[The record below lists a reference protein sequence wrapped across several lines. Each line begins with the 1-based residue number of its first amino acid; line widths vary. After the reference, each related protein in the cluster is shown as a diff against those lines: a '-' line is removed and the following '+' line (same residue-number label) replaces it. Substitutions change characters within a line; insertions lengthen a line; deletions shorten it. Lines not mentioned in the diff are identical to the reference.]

1 MKSVLINYATLNYKK
16 AQDLNSRTGLA
27 AGGFDDVWMY
37 SLDSISEEFRK
48 ENSFIL
54 NQKKGGGYWLWKPY
68 IIQDALSKLDDG
80 DVVVYADSVSTFI
93 NSFKPV
99 IDECAEGIGV
109 LGFELESH
117 HTNSIWTKGDC
128 FFHMKADDY
137 KDLPQIMASFVVMT
151 KNEFSFK
158 FLENWLGFC
167 RWDLVITD
175 APSFLQDDF
184 EDFKDHRHDQSIFS
198 LCGRRYGIDI
208 HPDVTQ
214 WGVKSGAILAEDQLI
229 YHHRSKLV

>member
-1 MKSVLINYATLNYKK
+1 
-16 AQDLNSRTGLA
+16 
-27 AGGFDDVWMY
+27 
-37 SLDSISEEFRK
+37 
-48 ENSFIL
+48 
-54 NQKKGGGYWLWKPY
+54 
-68 IIQDALSKLDDG
+68 
-80 DVVVYADSVSTFI
+80 
-93 NSFKPV
+93 
-99 IDECAEGIGV
+99 
-109 LGFELESH
+109 
-117 HTNSIWTKGDC
+117 
-128 FFHMKADDY
+128 
-137 KDLPQIMASFVVMT
+137 MASFVVTT

-167 RWDLVITD
+167 RWDSVITD

-229 YHHRSKLV
+229 YHHPSTLNIFPLQNAKEHFSFRE